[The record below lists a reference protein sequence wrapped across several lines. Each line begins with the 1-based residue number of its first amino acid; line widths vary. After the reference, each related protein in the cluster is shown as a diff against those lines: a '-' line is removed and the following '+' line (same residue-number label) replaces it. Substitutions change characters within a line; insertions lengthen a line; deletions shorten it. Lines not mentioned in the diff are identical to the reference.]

1 MSKYIIEDSSLSDI
15 ADAIRAK
22 TGKTDSMTPEQMAA
36 EIAGIEAVE
45 DVTPSYHYTEAAR
58 VVENILAFKRTH
70 TNSLIVGTVSDN
82 HVCAND
88 ATYAAASEASIRH
101 AAFALET
108 VGAMV
113 DCDFIINLGDNC
125 WENGIDTD
133 NAYQGAQYTMNALKS
148 AFSRL
153 TSYAVPG
160 NHDKSDD
167 TQKLFDLVGANNAF
181 DDYGTTKIRG
191 YGYKDYTD
199 KKVRVI
205 CLNSVD
211 YLNASGGYG
220 MSYEQKDWFMRSLDL
235 STKSDAADWQILLLS
250 HIPLDFTGGDYN
262 TGADI
267 KSILDAYVGGSAASI
282 TVNSSYALNEDPT
295 AYASY
300 SGGSL
305 VYDYS
310 GKNTAKIIANIHGHV
325 HTNAYGK
332 MADSGI
338 LRMATPNSCFYLGK
352 TESYPDH
359 GDYSIDV
366 ALTKTAGTAKDTAVT
381 FYCIDLD
388 KQVIY
393 AYGYGADTDRVA
405 AYKDAESYTVT
416 YQLTGVTSS
425 NTAGAAIEGSAFSTT
440 LTPTDGAELTS
451 VVVAMGGVDI
461 TATAYADGVVSITS
475 VTGDIVI
482 TAVAEVVLAYT
493 NLFSADDPDFA
504 DAVRFSSSG
513 GTSSGSAF
521 CSGYIAA
528 QAGDVIR
535 VRCPGGNYETDS
547 VGHNVRCIC
556 TYNSSKTLISAKY
569 PVDVDSYLFDGEG
582 FIYTITDANTAY
594 VRVSGHQS
602 GNYGGFIVT
611 KNEEIT

>member
-1 MSKYIIEDSSLSDI
+1 MSVNEKMTAI
-15 ADAIRAK
+15 ANAIRGK
-22 TGKTDSMTPEQMAA
+22 TGKTGVLTLDQMAT
-36 EIAGIEAVE
+36 EIARIEVVE
-45 DVTPSYHYTEAAR
+45 DVIPSYHYTEAAR

-82 HVCAND
+82 HVYAND
-88 ATYAAASEASIRH
+88 ATYAEASEASIRH
-101 AAFALET
+101 AAFALEI

-113 DCDFIINLGDNC
+113 GCDFIINLGDNC

-133 NAYQGAQYTMNALKS
+133 NAYLGAQYTMNALRS
-148 AFSRL
+148 AFTRL
-153 TSYAVPG
+153 PSYAVPG

-167 TQKLFDLVGANNAF
+167 TQKLFDLVGAVNEF
-181 DDYGTTKIRG
+181 DDCGTTKIRG
-191 YGYKDYTD
+191 FGYKDFSG

-220 MSYEQKDWFMRSLDL
+220 MSYEQKEWLMRSLDL
-235 STKSDAADWQILLLS
+235 SAKSDAADWQILLLS

-267 KSILDAYVGGSAASI
+267 KSILDAYVGGSAVSI
-282 TVNSSYALNEDPT
+282 TVNSSYALNEDPSKYVT
-295 AYASY
+295 Y
-300 SGGSL
+300 SGGAL
-305 VYDYS
+305 VYDYN
-310 GKNTAKIIANIHGHV
+310 GKNSAKIIANIHGHV

-332 MADSGI
+332 MADSSI

-388 KQVIY
+388 ERVIY

-405 AYKDAESYTVT
+405 AYKDAVSYAVT
-416 YQLTGVTSS
+416 YQLTEVTSS
-425 NTAGAAIEGSAFSTT
+425 NTAGTVIEGSAFSAT

-451 VVVAMGGVDI
+451 VVVTMGGVDI
-461 TATAYADGVVSITS
+461 TATAYANGVVSIAS

-482 TAVAEVVLAYT
+482 TAVAEVVLPYT

-521 CSGYIAA
+521 CSGYIVAVK
-528 QAGDVIR
+528 GDVIR
-535 VRCPGGNYETDS
+535 ARCPGGNYETDS

-556 TYNSSKTLISAKY
+556 TYTSSKALISAIY
-569 PVDVDSYLFDGEG
+569 PGDTDGYLFDGEG

-594 VRVSGHQS
+594 IRVSGHQN

-611 KNEEIT
+611 KNEEII